1 MRVGQASRLSGTAME
16 ENGADPPLARTPE
29 SADCMPRKAG
39 SYKPS
44 RRYREL
50 LTKVDRNKS
59 YTIDEAISILKSGKK
74 CKFDESVDLA
84 VKLDIDTKQADQLV
98 RGSFSLPKGTGKT
111 MRVICFAEGAMAEV
125 ARQAGAVEAG
135 GEELAKRVEGGWLE
149 FDVAIAHPA
158 TMRYVGRLGKV
169 LGPKGLMPS
178 PKWGTVTADVAKAVQ
193 EFKAG
198 KIEFRNDS
206 FGNVHVAV
214 GKLSFSAEDLSANIK
229 AMLEHVLSLRPQTVK
244 GTYFRKATLT
254 STMGPGLRLAV

>member
-1 MRVGQASRLSGTAME
+1 
-16 ENGADPPLARTPE
+16 
-29 SADCMPRKAG
+29 MPREKG
-39 SYKPS
+39 HYQPS

-50 LTKVDRNKS
+50 ASKVDPNKT
-59 YTIDEAISILKSGKK
+59 YTLPEAIALLRSAQKK

-84 VKLDIDTKQADQLV
+84 IKLDIDTKQADQLV

-111 MRVICFAEGAMAEV
+111 MRVICFADGALAEA
-125 ARQAGAVEAG
+125 ARAAGAVEAG
-135 GEELAKRVEGGWLE
+135 GEDLAKKVEGGWLA
-149 FDVAIAHPA
+149 FDVAVAHPA

-178 PKWGTVTADVAKAVQ
+178 PKSGTVTPDVAKAVQ

-214 GKLSFSAEDLSANIK
+214 GKLSFSNEDLQANVR
-229 AMLEHVLSLRPQTVK
+229 AMLDHILAIRPQTVK
-244 GTYFRKATLT
+244 GQYLRKATLT
-254 STMGPGLRLAV
+254 STMGPGIKLAL

>member
-1 MRVGQASRLSGTAME
+1 
-16 ENGADPPLARTPE
+16 
-29 SADCMPRKAG
+29 MPRKRG
-39 SYKPS
+39 TYTPS

-50 LTKVDRNKS
+50 AGKVDPVKS
-59 YTIDEAISILKSGKK
+59 YTLPEAIAVLKSAQKK

-98 RGSFSLPKGTGKT
+98 RGSFSLPKGTGKSL
-111 MRVICFAEGAMAEV
+111 RVICFAEGALADT
-125 ARQAGAVEAG
+125 ARAVGAIEAG
-135 GEELAKRVEGGWLE
+135 GEELAKKVDGGWLD

-178 PKWGTVTADVAKAVQ
+178 PKSGTVTPDVAKAVQ

-206 FGNVHVAV
+206 FGNVHVTV
-214 GKLSFSAEDLSANIK
+214 GKLSFAAADLEANVR
-229 AMLEHVLSLRPQTVK
+229 AMLDHIIAMRPQAVK
-244 GTYFRKATLT
+244 GLYMRRATLT
-254 STMGPGLRLAV
+254 STMGPGLRLAL